1 MSWLWVD
8 GRNTGA
14 DSDKPRTARLQG
26 PARTLRGSNK
36 PASATLIK
44 CVRRVGQLAAAGWA
58 PTVITLA
65 QSEHP
70 VASIFQPQATP
81 AESAYHLSVLVL
93 SVCATIFTIVAGLLV
108 FTIIKFRRNKN
119 DQHEPPQVYGSNRI
133 EVAWTVI
140 PILIV
145 FVLTMA
151 TARVVIATQDKSAPK
166 DALQVT
172 VVGHQWWWEIR
183 YPDLGVVTA
192 NELHV
197 PLSTSDK
204 PAFTYLTLQSADV
217 AHSFW
222 VPQLAGKTDL
232 IPNRTNTMWIDPREM
247 GTFLGNCAEYCGMQ
261 HANMLLRVVVE
272 QPADFQLWAAGQKA
286 ATGGGSLSEDRAVFL
301 SLSCV
306 SCHTVNG
313 TRAKGTFGPDL
324 SHLMSRSTL
333 ASGMIPNTVD
343 NLRAW
348 IRDPQAIKPGN
359 LMPNMQLNPRELD
372 AVVTYLSS
380 LK

>member
-1 MSWLWVD
+1 MLI
-8 GRNTGA
+8 
-14 DSDKPRTARLQG
+14 
-26 PARTLRGSNK
+26 RGVK
-36 PASATLIK
+36 
-44 CVRRVGQLAAAGWA
+44 RVGQLAATGWA
-58 PTVITLA
+58 STAITVA

-70 VASIFQPQATP
+70 VANIFQPQATP
-81 AESAYHLSVLVL
+81 AESVYHLSLLVL
-93 SVCATIFTIVAGLLV
+93 SVCATIFIIVAGLLV
-108 FTIIKFRRNKN
+108 FTIVKFRRGKN
-119 DQHEPPQVYGSNRI
+119 DEHEPPQVYGSNRI

-151 TARVVIATQDKSAPK
+151 TARVVIATQDQPAPK
-166 DALQVT
+166 DALHVT

-183 YPDLGVVTA
+183 YPGLGIVTA

-197 PLSTSDK
+197 PLSTSGK
-204 PAFTYLTLQSADV
+204 PAFTFLALQSADV

-232 IPNRTNTMWIDPREM
+232 IPNRTNTMWIDPRET

-272 QPADFQLWAAGQKA
+272 QPAEFQVWAAGQKA
-286 ATGGGSLSEDRAVFL
+286 TATSGASMEDRAVFL

-306 SCHTVNG
+306 SCHTVSG
-313 TRAKGTFGPDL
+313 TPAKGSFGPDL

-333 ASGMIPNTVD
+333 ASGMIPNTVE

-348 IRDPQAIKPGN
+348 IKDPQAIKRGN
-359 LMPNMQLNPRELD
+359 LMPNMQLNARELD